1 MTIFLPLLLPL
12 VSRAARQLCR
22 CVVAAAAVPNV
33 KPPPTELTNSG
44 AQTRQVS
51 STEIKRISI
60 NMMKH
65 IVLDEMQ
72 CSYDRESHHNRKTGY
87 FEILEHEGDRRGGA
101 N

>member
-33 KPPPTELTNSG
+33 KPPLT
-44 AQTRQVS
+44 QQLRCTRTRHVS
-51 STEIKRISI
+51 ATKAGGDIASLE
-60 NMMKH
+60 
-65 IVLDEMQ
+65 
-72 CSYDRESHHNRKTGY
+72 CSRYGLAYTQRDTESHSNRCTRH
-87 FEILEHEGDRRGGA
+87 FEISERGGDGRGGA